1 MILTW
6 SLLKSRK
13 FDSDDNIDVGA
24 ELYEIDTEAEAST
37 SAPEAS
43 SEKPAAAV
51 AAAPASVP
59 EPAKP
64 PVVAAAVP
72 EKKQQSHRTPLI
84 HFLGKDGWKNA
95 LTLSAP
101 VNNAPIPANYGRP
114 IFTEEEMEALVMGG
128 ANLVPEVKQ
137 HSNGAVF
144 GW

>member
-64 PVVAAAVP
+64 PVPTV
-72 EKKQQSHRTPLI
+72 L
-84 HFLGKDGWKNA
+84 L
-95 LTLSAP
+95 
-101 VNNAPIPANYGRP
+101 
-114 IFTEEEMEALVMGG
+114 
-128 ANLVPEVKQ
+128 
-137 HSNGAVF
+137 
-144 GW
+144 